1 MAATTAAHDHP
12 PPTGVRLG
20 LRANLAQFSLLIA
33 VNALVGGT
41 IGQERTVLPLL
52 GESEFGLTA
61 YTAALTFIV
70 AFGMTKALTNLVAG
84 ALADRV
90 GRKPVLV
97 AGWLVGIPVPLML
110 IWAPT
115 WGWVVAANVLLG
127 VNQGLTW
134 STTVIMKIDLAG
146 PERRGLAMGLNEAAG
161 YGALAATAAATG
173 WIASNHGLRP
183 EPFLLG
189 AAYIAIGLGLSAVFV
204 RETRGHAE
212 LEAANHTTP
221 APSLTLRQVLVE
233 AAWRDRR
240 LLAINQAGLVNNL
253 NDGLAWGL
261 LPILFAA
268 DGLSVAE
275 VGLLAALYPAVWA
288 TAQLVT
294 GAASDRIG
302 RKPLIVAGMLIQAT
316 ALAGFATVTGVA
328 AWVTAAAAL
337 GIGTAFVYPTLLAA
351 IGDVAHPS
359 WRASAVGVYRLWRD
373 SGYAVG
379 ALIAGITADLVGLR
393 GAILTIAALTAASG
407 LVAARLL
414 TETHTVGE
422 TTMARTKVSHPLFAR
437 FYAWASPRM
446 ERAGYGERRG
456 QLLAGLTGRV
466 LEVGAGNGMNFAHY
480 PPEVTAVLAVEPEP
494 HLRALAETQADETA
508 ISIDVVDGTA
518 DHLPAA
524 DASFDAVVASL
535 VLCSV
540 PDVPAALTE
549 IRRVLR
555 PGGELRF
562 FEHVRADTPGLA
574 RVQRVLDA
582 TVWPTVGAGCHAHR
596 DTRTA
601 IEEAGFTIKDL
612 EHLRIPET
620 TIPGPTSPHILGA
633 ATMKEG

>member
-1 MAATTAAHDHP
+1 
-12 PPTGVRLG
+12 
-20 LRANLAQFSLLIA
+20 
-33 VNALVGGT
+33 
-41 IGQERTVLPLL
+41 
-52 GESEFGLTA
+52 
-61 YTAALTFIV
+61 
-70 AFGMTKALTNLVAG
+70 
-84 ALADRV
+84 
-90 GRKPVLV
+90 
-97 AGWLVGIPVPLML
+97 
-110 IWAPT
+110 
-115 WGWVVAANVLLG
+115 
-127 VNQGLTW
+127 
-134 STTVIMKIDLAG
+134 
-146 PERRGLAMGLNEAAG
+146 
-161 YGALAATAAATG
+161 
-173 WIASNHGLRP
+173 
-183 EPFLLG
+183 
-189 AAYIAIGLGLSAVFV
+189 
-204 RETRGHAE
+204 
-212 LEAANHTTP
+212 
-221 APSLTLRQVLVE
+221 LRQVLVE
-233 AAWRDRR
+233 AAWRDRS

-316 ALAGFATVTGVA
+316 ALAGFATVTGA
-328 AWVTAAAAL
+328 AGWVTAAAAL

-393 GAILTIAALTAASG
+393 GAVLTVAVLTAASG
-407 LVAARLL
+407 LFAARLL
-414 TETHTVGE
+414 TETHTSGE
-422 TTMARTKVSHPLFAR
+422 TTMARTKVSHSLFAR

-446 ERAGYGERRG
+446 EKAGYGERRG

-494 HLRALAETQADETA
+494 HLRALAETQANQTA

-518 DHLPAA
+518 DQLPGA

-540 PDVPAALTE
+540 PDVPVALAE
-549 IRRVLR
+549 VRRVLK

-562 FEHVRADTPGLA
+562 FEHVRADTKGLA

-601 IEEAGFTIKDL
+601 IEQAGFTIKDL
-612 EHLRIPET
+612 EQLRIPET